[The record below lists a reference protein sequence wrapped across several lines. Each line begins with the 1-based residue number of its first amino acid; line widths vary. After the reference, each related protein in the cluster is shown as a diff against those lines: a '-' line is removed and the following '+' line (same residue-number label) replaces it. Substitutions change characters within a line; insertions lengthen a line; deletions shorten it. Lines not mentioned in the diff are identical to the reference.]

1 MEKRIKILHG
11 LTIGAILAFC
21 TMQSYWLYHRY
32 SYTLETHENEL
43 YETVLEVMQ
52 EEREVRKFKK
62 RPDINIVTNTK
73 ITASTEPGK
82 AGILSTVFDIYAV
95 DLKKNERKDITEKDI
110 KNIIR
115 MYRTAQTEGI
125 THYRFDITNHP
136 KDPNE
141 YDALERFIIDFR
153 SPFKIARVDSLLRQR
168 GITAKDIHIERAD
181 SMVWLPLR
189 FNHTST
195 FNPHIT
201 ISYPYDI
208 FEREMVNITLPVE
221 LSPVLSKMMNLLLLS
236 IVLSVFLIS
245 CLVAQI
251 ATIQKQ
257 RKVEELRQDFIHTM
271 IHELKRPISTLKM
284 CISFMR
290 NDKLMED
297 KESKEAVL
305 ADSRHELNNLSSYF
319 SKLRDLT
326 FNDVTEIPLTLSAFD
341 LRSTITDCIEK
352 LSIPSGKTAA
362 IHLVSDT
369 KLTVTADKMHL
380 SHIISNLLEN
390 AIKYSEKKVEIKIG
404 YCENNHE
411 SIAISVQDNGFGIS
425 KSDRKYIFDK
435 FFRSPS
441 ITDRNIP
448 GMGLGLAYVKQLV
461 TAHKGSIEVESEEGA
476 GTVFTIKLPQ

>member
-1 MEKRIKILHG
+1 
-11 LTIGAILAFC
+11 
-21 TMQSYWLYHRY
+21 
-32 SYTLETHENEL
+32 
-43 YETVLEVMQ
+43 
-52 EEREVRKFKK
+52 
-62 RPDINIVTNTK
+62 
-73 ITASTEPGK
+73 
-82 AGILSTVFDIYAV
+82 
-95 DLKKNERKDITEKDI
+95 
-110 KNIIR
+110 
-115 MYRTAQTEGI
+115 
-125 THYRFDITNHP
+125 
-136 KDPNE
+136 
-141 YDALERFIIDFR
+141 
-153 SPFKIARVDSLLRQR
+153 
-168 GITAKDIHIERAD
+168 
-181 SMVWLPLR
+181 
-189 FNHTST
+189 
-195 FNPHIT
+195 
-201 ISYPYDI
+201 
-208 FEREMVNITLPVE
+208 
-221 LSPVLSKMMNLLLLS
+221 
-236 IVLSVFLIS
+236 
-245 CLVAQI
+245 
-251 ATIQKQ
+251 
-257 RKVEELRQDFIHTM
+257 M

-362 IHLVSDT
+362 IHLLSDT

>member
-1 MEKRIKILHG
+1 
-11 LTIGAILAFC
+11 
-21 TMQSYWLYHRY
+21 
-32 SYTLETHENEL
+32 
-43 YETVLEVMQ
+43 
-52 EEREVRKFKK
+52 
-62 RPDINIVTNTK
+62 
-73 ITASTEPGK
+73 
-82 AGILSTVFDIYAV
+82 
-95 DLKKNERKDITEKDI
+95 
-110 KNIIR
+110 
-115 MYRTAQTEGI
+115 
-125 THYRFDITNHP
+125 
-136 KDPNE
+136 
-141 YDALERFIIDFR
+141 
-153 SPFKIARVDSLLRQR
+153 
-168 GITAKDIHIERAD
+168 
-181 SMVWLPLR
+181 
-189 FNHTST
+189 
-195 FNPHIT
+195 
-201 ISYPYDI
+201 
-208 FEREMVNITLPVE
+208 MVNITLPVE
-221 LSPVLSKMMNLLLLS
+221 LSPVLSQMMILLLLS

-362 IHLVSDT
+362 IHLLSDT